1 MNCWY
6 MWRIFASAVLL
17 LFSLGSGQAQ
27 DFPTH
32 PVTLIVPFVAGGT
45 TDIGLRALAA
55 VTEKPSRPVDR
66 DREPDRRWRRARPL
80 ADG

>member
-6 MWRIFASAVLL
+6 MRRIFASAVLL

-32 PVTLIVPFVAGGT
+32 PLPRRRQGQPCQDQLRHARRGT
-45 TDIGLRALAA
+45 TLHLTMEQIAKERGIQ
-55 VTEKPSRPVDR
+55 
-66 DREPDRRWRRARPL
+66 
-80 ADG
+80 

>member
-6 MWRIFASAVLL
+6 MRRIFASAVLLL

-32 PVTLIVPFVAGGT
+32 PLPRRRQRLG
-45 TDIGLRALAA
+45 AA
-55 VTEKPSRPVDR
+55 RQ
-66 DREPDRRWRRARPL
+66 
-80 ADG
+80 